1 MKKIRI
7 ISKCILVLSAL
18 IMVIAFGAVVF
29 GADYGIPLIVG
40 KISGIIFLL
49 SDIIVAIDAVVQMV
63 KKQR

>member
-1 MKKIRI
+1 
-7 ISKCILVLSAL
+7 
-18 IMVIAFGAVVF
+18 MVIAFGAVVF

-40 KISGIIFLL
+40 EISGIIFLL